1 MHKINN
7 KKKLNVFLAQPR
19 GFCAGVERAIQ
30 IVEKSLIKYGAPVY
44 VRHEIVHNTNV
55 VNDLKKKGAIFVEEL
70 DEIPETKQPIIFS
83 AHGVPKSVPKNAKNR
98 NLFHIDATCP
108 LVSKVHIEAEKL
120 YKNGFEIIL
129 IGHQGHPEVIGTTGQ
144 LPDGTITLIETII
157 DAELF
162 IAKNPIKLAYITQTT
177 LSIDDTEE
185 IVKCLKRRYPDITA
199 PHKEDICYA
208 TTNRQNVVKKLSPH
222 VDALFVV
229 GSKNSSNSQ
238 RLVEVGIKSGCKES
252 YLIEDENEI
261 KWDILEKIENLAITA
276 GASAPE
282 KIVQKIIEALSNK
295 FNVNL
300 ESYNHINEDIFFK
313 LPVEFN

>member
-1 MHKINN
+1 MHKN
-7 KKKLNVFLAQPR
+7 KRHLNVLLAKPR

-30 IVEKSLIKYGAPVY
+30 IVEKSLKKYGAPVY

-55 VNDLKKKGAIFVEEL
+55 VNDLKKKGAVFVEEL

-83 AHGVPKSVPKNAKNR
+83 AHGVPKIVPENAKNR

-120 YKNGFEIIL
+120 YRNDFEIIL

-144 LPDGTITLIETII
+144 LPNGKIKLIETIK
-157 DAELF
+157 DAELYK
-162 IAKNPIKLAYITQTT
+162 AKNPDKLSYITQTT
-177 LSIDDTEE
+177 LSVDDTEE
-185 IVKCLKRRYPDITA
+185 IVKCLKKRYPNIIG

-222 VDALFVV
+222 VDMLFVV

-261 KWDILEKIENLAITA
+261 KWDLLGKIENLAITA

-282 KIVQKIIEALSNK
+282 KIVQKIIETLSNK
-295 FNVNL
+295 FDVNL
-300 ESYNHINEDIFFK
+300 KSYDHINEDVFFK
-313 LPVEFN
+313 LPVEFNE

>member
-1 MHKINN
+1 MHKN
-7 KKKLNVFLAQPR
+7 KRHLNVLLAKPR

-30 IVEKSLIKYGAPVY
+30 IVEKSLKKYGAPVY

-55 VNDLKKKGAIFVEEL
+55 VNDLKKKGAVFVEEL

-83 AHGVPKSVPKNAKNR
+83 AHGVPKIVPENAKNR

-120 YKNGFEIIL
+120 YRNDFEIIL

-144 LPDGTITLIETII
+144 LPNGKIKLIETIK
-157 DAELF
+157 DAELYK
-162 IAKNPIKLAYITQTT
+162 AKNPDKLSYITQTT
-177 LSIDDTEE
+177 LSVDDTEE
-185 IVKCLKRRYPDITA
+185 IVKCLKKRYPNIIG

-222 VDALFVV
+222 VDMLFVV

-261 KWDILEKIENLAITA
+261 KWDLLGKIENLAITA

-282 KIVQKIIEALSNK
+282 KIVQKIIETLSNK
-295 FNVNL
+295 FDVNL
-300 ESYNHINEDIFFK
+300 KSYDHINEDGFFK
-313 LPVEFN
+313 LPVEFNE